1 MIPPIE
7 SVILELKSGLKLE
20 FKNNEIVKLTQLT
33 FTQSKVQF
41 ETQYDSLDELLS
53 ARDKFYEL
61 TNEVIVLVLPFN
73 KLHISYRV
81 ESIKSLILNY
91 K

>member
-7 SVILELKSGLKLE
+7 SAILELKSGLKLKFE
-20 FKNNEIVKLTQLT
+20 DDEIVKLTQIT

-41 ETQYDSLDELLS
+41 ETQYDSIDELLS

-61 TNEVIVLVLPFN
+61 ANEVIVLVLPFN
-73 KLHISYRV
+73 QLHISYRV
-81 ESIKSLILNY
+81 ELIKSLILNY

>member
-1 MIPPIE
+1 MISPIE
-7 SVILELKSGLKLE
+7 SAILELKSGLKLE
-20 FKNNEIVKLTQLT
+20 FKDDEIIKLTQIT

-41 ETQYDSLDELLS
+41 ETQYDSIDELLS

-61 TNEVIVLVLPFN
+61 ADEVIVLVFN

-81 ESIKSLILNY
+81 KSIKSLTLNY

>member
-7 SVILELKSGLKLE
+7 SAILELKSGLKLKFE
-20 FKNNEIVKLTQLT
+20 DDEIVKLTQIT

-41 ETQYDSLDELLS
+41 ETQYDSIDELLS

-61 TNEVIVLVLPFN
+61 ANEVIVLVLPFN
-73 KLHISYRV
+73 QLHISYRV

>member
-1 MIPPIE
+1 MILPIE
-7 SVILELKSGLKLE
+7 SAILELKSRLKLE
-20 FKNNEIVKLTQLT
+20 FKDDEIVKLTQLT

-41 ETQYDSLDELLS
+41 ETQYDLLDELLS
-53 ARDKFYEL
+53 ARDKFYKL

-81 ESIKSLILNY
+81 ESIKSLTLNY

>member
-7 SVILELKSGLKLE
+7 SAILELKSGLKLE
-20 FKNNEIVKLTQLT
+20 FKDDEIVKLTQLT

-53 ARDKFYEL
+53 VRDKFYEL

>member
-7 SVILELKSGLKLE
+7 SAILELKSGLKLE
-20 FKNNEIVKLTQLT
+20 FKDDEIVKLTQLT

-61 TNEVIVLVLPFN
+61 TNEVIVLVFPLN

>member
-7 SVILELKSGLKLE
+7 SAILELKSGLKLE
-20 FKNNEIVKLTQLT
+20 FKDDEIVKLTQLT

-53 ARDKFYEL
+53 AINKFYES
-61 TNEVIVLVLPFN
+61 TNEVIILVLPFN
-73 KLHISYRV
+73 NLRISYRV
-81 ESIKSLILNY
+81 ESIKSLTLNY

>member
-7 SVILELKSGLKLE
+7 SAILKLKSGLKLE
-20 FKNNEIVKLTQLT
+20 FKDDEIVKLIQIT

-41 ETQYDSLDELLS
+41 ETQYNSIDELLS

-61 TNEVIVLVLPFN
+61 ADEVIVLVLPFN
-73 KLHISYRV
+73 KLRISYRV

>member
-7 SVILELKSGLKLE
+7 SAILELKSGLKLE
-20 FKNNEIVKLTQLT
+20 FKDDEIVKLTQLT

-61 TNEVIVLVLPFN
+61 TNEVIILVLPFN
-73 KLHISYRV
+73 ELRISYRV
-81 ESIKSLILNY
+81 ESIKSLTLNY

>member
-7 SVILELKSGLKLE
+7 SAILELKSGLKLE
-20 FKNNEIVKLTQLT
+20 FKDDEIVKLTQLT
-33 FTQSKVQF
+33 STQSKVQF

>member
-7 SVILELKSGLKLE
+7 SAILELKSGLKSE
-20 FKNNEIVKLTQLT
+20 FKDNEIVKLTQLT

>member
-1 MIPPIE
+1 MILPIE
-7 SVILELKSGLKLE
+7 SAILELKSRLKLE
-20 FKNNEIVKLTQLT
+20 FKDDEIVKLTQLT

-61 TNEVIVLVLPFN
+61 TNEVIILVLPFN
-73 KLHISYRV
+73 KLRISYRV
-81 ESIKSLILNY
+81 ESIKSLTLNY

>member
-7 SVILELKSGLKLE
+7 SAILELKSGLKLE
-20 FKNNEIVKLTQLT
+20 FKDDEIVKLTQLT

-53 ARDKFYEL
+53 ARNKFCEL
-61 TNEVIVLVLPFN
+61 TNEVIVLVLSFN

>member
-7 SVILELKSGLKLE
+7 SAILELKSGLKLKFE
-20 FKNNEIVKLTQLT
+20 DDEIVKLTQIT

-41 ETQYDSLDELLS
+41 ETQYDSIDELLS

-61 TNEVIVLVLPFN
+61 ADEVIVLVLPFN
-73 KLHISYRV
+73 KLHISYQV

>member
-1 MIPPIE
+1 MILPIE
-7 SVILELKSGLKLE
+7 SAILELKSRLKLK
-20 FKNNEIVKLTQLT
+20 FKDDEIVKLTQLT

-53 ARDKFYEL
+53 ARDKFYKL

-81 ESIKSLILNY
+81 ESIKSLTLNY

>member
-1 MIPPIE
+1 MIPSIE
-7 SVILELKSGLKLE
+7 SAILELKSGLKLE

>member
-1 MIPPIE
+1 MSPAIE
-7 SVILELKSGLKLE
+7 SSVLELKQGLKLE
-20 FKNNEIVKLTQLT
+20 FKDDEIVKLTQLT

-53 ARDKFYEL
+53 TRDKFYEL

>member
-1 MIPPIE
+1 MIPPIK
-7 SVILELKSGLKLE
+7 SAILELKSGLKLE
-20 FKNNEIVKLTQLT
+20 FKDDEIVKLTQLT

-41 ETQYDSLDELLS
+41 ETQYDSLDKLLS

>member
-7 SVILELKSGLKLE
+7 SAILELKSGLKLE

-41 ETQYDSLDELLS
+41 ETQYDSLDKLLS

-81 ESIKSLILNY
+81 KSIKSLILNY

>member
-7 SVILELKSGLKLE
+7 LAILELKSGLKLKFE
-20 FKNNEIVKLTQLT
+20 DDEIVKLTQIT

-41 ETQYDSLDELLS
+41 ETQYDSIDELLS

-61 TNEVIVLVLPFN
+61 ADEVIVSVLPFN
-73 KLHISYRV
+73 KLHISYKIK
-81 ESIKSLILNY
+81 SIKSLILNY

>member
-7 SVILELKSGLKLE
+7 SAILELKSGLKLE

-53 ARDKFYEL
+53 TRDKFYEL

>member
-7 SVILELKSGLKLE
+7 SAILELKSGLKLE
-20 FKNNEIVKLTQLT
+20 FKNDEIVKLTQLT

-61 TNEVIVLVLPFN
+61 TDEVFVLVLPFK

-81 ESIKSLILNY
+81 KSIKSLTLNY